1 MRLCCAA
8 YLVQGLKAQLAS
20 LAEQYYLKD
29 LLFFDPAKVR
39 PRCGA
44 HAAFRRGAQGLG
56 CAASA
61 ALCTRGPCAPQAET
75 WRVIAGLPW
84 VIKPIYGFITD
95 TVPVFGM
102 RRRPYLVGCGLVG
115 APLPPSAPT

>member
-56 CAASA
+56 
-61 ALCTRGPCAPQAET
+61 ALRALHCAPEDLA
-75 WRVIAGLPW
+75 
-84 VIKPIYGFITD
+84 
-95 TVPVFGM
+95 
-102 RRRPYLVGCGLVG
+102 RRRRRLGG
-115 APLPPSAPT
+115 